1 VSGALIV
8 QPSNHQ
14 YDHRYLNS
22 VLQQY
27 PNKFAGC
34 LLADPTPGGGGAAAI
49 EQLAKEHGYKAV
61 RFNPY
66 LWPEGEKMTNEVTR
80 LWHQHCTTKYFSQVV
95 GSAVR

>member
-1 VSGALIV
+1 V

-27 PNKFAGC
+27 PDRFVGC

-49 EQLAKEHGYKAV
+49 EQLAQQHGYRAV

-66 LWPEGEKMTNEVTR
+66 LWPEGEKMTNEVRRVDCWLPSVDSVDAACDVT
-80 LWHQHCTTKYFSQVV
+80 QIV
-95 GSAVR
+95 GC